1 MKEYIIGSVTGYE
14 RVLQELE
21 DEEKGKERG
30 RQLKKEREQERKK
43 KQEQEAKKTI
53 DN

>member
-1 MKEYIIGSVTGYE
+1 MKEYIIDAQMGYE
-14 RVLQELE
+14 RVLQEL
-21 DEEKGKERG
+21 DEEAKGKERG
-30 RQLKKEREQERKK
+30 RQRRREREQERKQ